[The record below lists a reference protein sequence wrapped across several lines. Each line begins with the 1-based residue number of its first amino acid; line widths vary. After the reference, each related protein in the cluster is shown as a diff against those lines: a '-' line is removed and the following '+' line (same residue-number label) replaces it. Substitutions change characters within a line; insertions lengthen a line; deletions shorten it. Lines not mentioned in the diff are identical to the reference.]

1 MTNKGAIFYEELS
14 FSDFKI
20 FKLALDFIY
29 DFHDILYNIYVTL
42 FKSERKISILV
53 YFIFALSALPS
64 IIFLFYRHT
73 IEAAAKLEDPPLN
86 IDKYLN
92 NKNSNF

>member
-1 MTNKGAIFYEELS
+1 MKNFL
-14 FSDFKI
+14 
-20 FKLALDFIY
+20 L
-29 DFHDILYNIYVTL
+29 VTL
-42 FKSERKISILV
+42 KFLSWLWTLFMIFMIFFAIYMSLYLNPKEKISILV

>member
-1 MTNKGAIFYEELS
+1 MKNFLLVALKFLS
-14 FSDFKI
+14 W
-20 FKLALDFIY
+20 LW
-29 DFHDILYNIYVTL
+29 TL
-42 FKSERKISILV
+42 FMIFTIYMSLYLNPKEKISILV

-64 IIFLFYRHT
+64 IIFLFYRHK

>member
-1 MTNKGAIFYEELS
+1 MKNFL
-14 FSDFKI
+14 
-20 FKLALDFIY
+20 L
-29 DFHDILYNIYVTL
+29 VTL
-42 FKSERKISILV
+42 KFLSWLWTLFMIFMIFFTIYMSLYLNPKEKISILV
-53 YFIFALSALPS
+53 YFIFALSALHS

>member
-1 MTNKGAIFYEELS
+1 MKNFL
-14 FSDFKI
+14 
-20 FKLALDFIY
+20 L
-29 DFHDILYNIYVTL
+29 VTL
-42 FKSERKISILV
+42 KFLSWLWTLFMIFMIFFTIYMSLYLNPKEKISILV

-73 IEAAAKLEDPPLN
+73 IEAAAKLEDPPLH

>member
-1 MTNKGAIFYEELS
+1 MKNFL
-14 FSDFKI
+14 
-20 FKLALDFIY
+20 L
-29 DFHDILYNIYVTL
+29 VTL
-42 FKSERKISILV
+42 KFLSWLWTLFMIFMIFFTIYMSLYLNPKEKISILV

>member
-1 MTNKGAIFYEELS
+1 MKNFL
-14 FSDFKI
+14 
-20 FKLALDFIY
+20 L
-29 DFHDILYNIYVTL
+29 VTL
-42 FKSERKISILV
+42 KFLSWLWTLFMIFMIFFTIYMSLYLNPKEKISILV

-73 IEAAAKLEDPPLN
+73 IEPAAKLEDPPLN

>member
-1 MTNKGAIFYEELS
+1 MKNFLLVALKFLS
-14 FSDFKI
+14 W
-20 FKLALDFIY
+20 LW
-29 DFHDILYNIYVTL
+29 TL
-42 FKSERKISILV
+42 FMIFMIFFTIYMSLYLNPKEKISILV

-92 NKNSNF
+92 NKNYNF

>member
-1 MTNKGAIFYEELS
+1 MKNFL
-14 FSDFKI
+14 
-20 FKLALDFIY
+20 L
-29 DFHDILYNIYVTL
+29 VTL
-42 FKSERKISILV
+42 KFLSWLWTLFMIFMIFFTIYMSLYLNPKEKISILV

-64 IIFLFYRHT
+64 ILFLFYRHT

>member
-1 MTNKGAIFYEELS
+1 MESGQKTKKTIKNIEGFYMNPKE
-14 FSDFKI
+14 
-20 FKLALDFIY
+20 
-29 DFHDILYNIYVTL
+29 
-42 FKSERKISILV
+42 KISILV

-64 IIFLFYRHT
+64 IIFLFYRHK

>member
-1 MTNKGAIFYEELS
+1 MKNFLLVALKFLS
-14 FSDFKI
+14 W
-20 FKLALDFIY
+20 LW
-29 DFHDILYNIYVTL
+29 TL
-42 FKSERKISILV
+42 FMIFMIFFTIYMSLYLNPKEKISILV

>member
-1 MTNKGAIFYEELS
+1 MKNFL
-14 FSDFKI
+14 
-20 FKLALDFIY
+20 L
-29 DFHDILYNIYVTL
+29 VTL
-42 FKSERKISILV
+42 KFLSWLWTLFMLFMILFTIYMSLYLNPKEKISILV

-64 IIFLFYRHT
+64 IIFLFYRHK

>member
-1 MTNKGAIFYEELS
+1 MKN
-14 FSDFKI
+14 
-20 FKLALDFIY
+20 FILITLK
-29 DFHDILYNIYVTL
+29 FISWLWTL
-42 FKSERKISILV
+42 FMLFMILFTIYMSLYLNPKEKISILV

-64 IIFLFYRHT
+64 IIFLFIRYK
-73 IEAAAKLEDPPLN
+73 IEAAAKSEDPCLN

>member
-1 MTNKGAIFYEELS
+1 MKNFL
-14 FSDFKI
+14 
-20 FKLALDFIY
+20 L
-29 DFHDILYNIYVTL
+29 VTL
-42 FKSERKISILV
+42 KFLCWLWTLFMIFMIFFTIYMSLYLNPKEKISILV

>member
-1 MTNKGAIFYEELS
+1 MKNFLLVALKFLS
-14 FSDFKI
+14 W
-20 FKLALDFIY
+20 LW
-29 DFHDILYNIYVTL
+29 TL
-42 FKSERKISILV
+42 FMIFMIFFTIYMSLYLNPKEKISILV
-53 YFIFALSALPS
+53 YFIFALSASPS
-64 IIFLFYRHT
+64 ILFLFYRHT

>member
-1 MTNKGAIFYEELS
+1 MKNFLLVALKFLS
-14 FSDFKI
+14 W
-20 FKLALDFIY
+20 LW
-29 DFHDILYNIYVTL
+29 TL
-42 FKSERKISILV
+42 FMIFMIFFTIYMSLYLNPKEKISILV

-73 IEAAAKLEDPPLN
+73 IEYAAKLED
-86 IDKYLN
+86 LN

>member
-1 MTNKGAIFYEELS
+1 MKNFL
-14 FSDFKI
+14 
-20 FKLALDFIY
+20 L
-29 DFHDILYNIYVTL
+29 VTL
-42 FKSERKISILV
+42 KFLSWLWTLFMIFMIFFTIYMSLYLNPKEKISILV

-64 IIFLFYRHT
+64 IIFLFYRHN

-92 NKNSNF
+92 NMNSNF

>member
-1 MTNKGAIFYEELS
+1 MKNFLLVALKFLS
-14 FSDFKI
+14 W
-20 FKLALDFIY
+20 LW
-29 DFHDILYNIYVTL
+29 TL
-42 FKSERKISILV
+42 FMIYMSLYLNPKEKISILV

-64 IIFLFYRHT
+64 IIFLFYRHK